1 MVNIVVGI
9 IILLVWLIIIGI
21 TSTKFLVVM
30 SLQVVVV
37 AFIFGNM
44 FNTVFKSI
52 IYLCVIHPLD
62 VGDRCEIDGIHMVV
76 EVLNILTTVF
86 LRFDNQKVV
95 YPNSLLWTKSIGN
108 YYRSPEMAPMI
119 VFKDMES
126 LNSARIAV
134 WPTHRMN
141 HQDMG
146 ERWARK
152 SQLVEEIAKICRV
165 LDIKYRLYPLDIN
178 VKTMTSPT
186 SLPVS
191 DRLPPHW
198 SGPASGSK

>member
-1 MVNIVVGI
+1 MIV
-9 IILLVWLIIIGI
+9 
-21 TSTKFLVVM
+21 T
-30 SLQVVVV
+30 
-37 AFIFGNM
+37 
-44 FNTVFKSI
+44 
-52 IYLCVIHPLD
+52 
-62 VGDRCEIDGIHMVV
+62 
-76 EVLNILTTVF
+76 
-86 LRFDNQKVV
+86 LR
-95 YPNSLLWTKSIGN
+95 
-108 YYRSPEMAPMI
+108 

-186 SLPVS
+186 GLPVS
-191 DRLPPHW
+191 DRLPHHW
-198 SGPASGSK
+198 TAPASGSK